1 MSLEAPFDLYIND
14 LLREAGIRADYQSS
28 NINEIREALL
38 SASKSQTGNTGYL
51 DFTALIGD
59 YVIVI
64 EDKAG
69 RDKLFLRDDNG
80 TISQTPKATID
91 YALNGALF
99 YARKIIEGSSFRK
112 IFAFGCA
119 GDSKHHTLKPIF
131 VGPDIVLELKECDTF
146 NNFSPQNIEAY
157 YKRAVLGEEP
167 LEEIELRSIEKI
179 AADFHNYLRNYGDLG
194 TQENPLVVAAI
205 LLALQEQKYGF
216 NLSQLTGDTEG
227 KTDGQKL
234 YDALEASLNHAH
246 VAPQV
251 KKEQVLNQFTLI
263 KDRPKLNAVNENLGK
278 TPLKFFAEFIN
289 KRRNTPSFSYGDIRH
304 SIV

>member
-38 SASKSQTGNTGYL
+38 SASKSQTGNTGYP

-64 EDKAG
+64 EDKAD

-112 IFAFGCA
+112 IFAFGCV

-131 VGPDIVLELKECDTF
+131 
-146 NNFSPQNIEAY
+146 
-157 YKRAVLGEEP
+157 
-167 LEEIELRSIEKI
+167 
-179 AADFHNYLRNYGDLG
+179 
-194 TQENPLVVAAI
+194 
-205 LLALQEQKYGF
+205 
-216 NLSQLTGDTEG
+216 
-227 KTDGQKL
+227 
-234 YDALEASLNHAH
+234 
-246 VAPQV
+246 
-251 KKEQVLNQFTLI
+251 
-263 KDRPKLNAVNENLGK
+263 
-278 TPLKFFAEFIN
+278 
-289 KRRNTPSFSYGDIRH
+289 
-304 SIV
+304 